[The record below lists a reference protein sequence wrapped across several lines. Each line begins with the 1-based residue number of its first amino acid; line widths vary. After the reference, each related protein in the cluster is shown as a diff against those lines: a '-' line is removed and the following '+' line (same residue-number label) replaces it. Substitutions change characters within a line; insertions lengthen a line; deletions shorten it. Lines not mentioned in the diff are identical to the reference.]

1 MILFAL
7 CHIFNFMKPL
17 LQPPI
22 LFLLLIH
29 LGLRVFAILSNTLL
43 LNVDMSIKKK
53 FGIYRCPQPNYDSF
67 WGKVFSKYIQIQI
80 SQYTIDF
87 FSAGDTQIKLHHKT
101 NGYIYSDLQQ
111 MAENQG
117 SGVTL
122 NNRSFLTLGILRI
135 ICLVN
140 NCG

>member
-43 LNVDMSIKKK
+43 LNVDMSIKKNLASTVVLSLIMNHFGGKCFQNTFK
-53 FGIYRCPQPNYDSF
+53 F
-67 WGKVFSKYIQIQI
+67 KYP
-80 SQYTIDF
+80 S
-87 FSAGDTQIKLHHKT
+87 TQ
-101 NGYIYSDLQQ
+101 
-111 MAENQG
+111 
-117 SGVTL
+117 
-122 NNRSFLTLGILRI
+122 LTSSVQVILR
-135 ICLVN
+135 
-140 NCG
+140 

>member
-43 LNVDMSIKKK
+43 LNVDMSIKKNLASTVVVSLIMIHFGGKCFQNTFK
-53 FGIYRCPQPNYDSF
+53 F
-67 WGKVFSKYIQIQI
+67 KYP
-80 SQYTIDF
+80 S
-87 FSAGDTQIKLHHKT
+87 TQ
-101 NGYIYSDLQQ
+101 
-111 MAENQG
+111 
-117 SGVTL
+117 
-122 NNRSFLTLGILRI
+122 LTSSVQVILR
-135 ICLVN
+135 
-140 NCG
+140 